1 MSKNKIL
8 EKIFSKMIL
17 KIIFSFVPQHSKY
30 KIIKYNKMLQKKLDI
45 NFENSIINYQITIQT
60 AKEILLKLSKF
71 ENQSDKNKIYLPNL
85 SFQALFCLKYSYH
98 FPENLDLED
107 NNSKNIFLT
116 KYKGFKINDYLL
128 PSNFDS
134 INFQDRINILEKN
147 QNFYL
152 YTLNDENIELIKLIN
167 EFRKNN
173 NVSELI
179 YKKIENIIDYFNIKN
194 MNNKSYLFIYS
205 FEEFITKL
213 IDNDENIT
221 KILLIEDLK
230 YIMIL
235 SKEKYLYIFIYSDY
249 NEYINKE
256 NKKDKT
262 IIYNNFYLINNIYQV
277 VNYETLSKYLKT
289 RLRKILKECYK
300 EEGYQIYSIKNNIV
314 LGVLEGPPDTSYENG
329 YFLFK
334 MLLPECFPFLPP
346 QFIFITKIFHP
357 NISENGFVSVDI
369 LQNQWSP
376 ALVKFGSIIYCIQSL
391 LNEPNPDDFLNE
403 RAAKLYK
410 EDKQKYDKTVREYT
424 TQFANYSK
432 FMENSKNLN
441 IKMEIIKKKEEFK
454 FFGGDD

>member
-45 NFENSIINYQITIQT
+45 NFENSIINYQINIQT

-98 FPENLDLED
+98 FPDNLDLKD

-134 INFQDRINILEKN
+134 INFEDKVGVLEKN

-167 EFRKNN
+167 EFRKNS

-179 YKKIENIIDYFNIKN
+179 YKKIENIIDYFNVKN

-205 FEEFITKL
+205 FEELITKL

-221 KILLIEDLK
+221 KILL
-230 YIMIL
+230 
-235 SKEKYLYIFIYSDY
+235 
-249 NEYINKE
+249 
-256 NKKDKT
+256 
-262 IIYNNFYLINNIYQV
+262 
-277 VNYETLSKYLKT
+277 
-289 RLRKILKECYK
+289 
-300 EEGYQIYSIKNNIV
+300 
-314 LGVLEGPPDTSYENG
+314 
-329 YFLFK
+329 
-334 MLLPECFPFLPP
+334 
-346 QFIFITKIFHP
+346 
-357 NISENGFVSVDI
+357 
-369 LQNQWSP
+369 
-376 ALVKFGSIIYCIQSL
+376 
-391 LNEPNPDDFLNE
+391 
-403 RAAKLYK
+403 
-410 EDKQKYDKTVREYT
+410 
-424 TQFANYSK
+424 
-432 FMENSKNLN
+432 NL
-441 IKMEIIKKKEEFK
+441 
-454 FFGGDD
+454 